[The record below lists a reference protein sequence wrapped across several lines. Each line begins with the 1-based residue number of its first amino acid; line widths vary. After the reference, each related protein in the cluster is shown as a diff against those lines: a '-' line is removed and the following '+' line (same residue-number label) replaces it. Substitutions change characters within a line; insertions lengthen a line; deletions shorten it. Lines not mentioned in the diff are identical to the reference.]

1 MCHKEQW
8 IWLPRDKYAAEQK
21 TVLCGFDSDRAA
33 CYTVAEIKRKYSFA
47 QKIIK
52 ADLRFSG
59 DSAFQLYLNNAIVAT
74 GPACVGGDFIGNETR
89 RENFYAFETTLYPET
104 NELDFFA
111 RVKLVPIQICEYS
124 KGHGGFMLSAV
135 LTFGDGSQEEIIT
148 DESWFIRKNGAFK
161 SFLSYDAGIM
171 PDEYVN
177 AEVVENIWNTETAPI
192 PVREENELFCDNS
205 KILVSAFEKKTVVLN
220 LNKIWAGFVNV
231 AAKAKGE
238 ISVSLKCRELNEE
251 PHIEELIFSG
261 NGEYRGFFMHS
272 AGNIEVDIENK
283 SESEAELT
291 VSFIET
297 HYPVCDEAS
306 TVTNDAELN
315 AVLETCKHTLKICR
329 QTHHLDSPKHC
340 EPMACTGDY
349 YIESLM
355 TLFSF
360 GDMRLAEFDLIRTA
374 VMLERENGR
383 MFHTTYSLIWVKM
396 LYDVY
401 MITGN
406 KGLLEKCEKALRLLL
421 NRFDTYIGEN
431 GLIETSPDYMFVDWI
446 YIDGITMHH
455 PPKALGQ
462 TCLNMFYFGA
472 LECAE
477 KIFRELC
484 DKKEAEVCAEKRVKI
499 KTAVNEIL
507 FDSEKEIYFM
517 GLNTPTKEELV
528 AGWKWMPQNTDKRY
542 YLKHANVL
550 AAYFGICDDT
560 LAKELVCKVMADEIE
575 GDCQPYFLHYLLEAV
590 YRLNLCNEYTLDII
604 NRWKAPV
611 RECSKGLV
619 EGFLAPEPTYSFDH
633 SHAWGGTP
641 LYSLPKA
648 LTGLEIVK
656 PGMREIALSPSLL
669 GLNYANAEILTPYG
683 KVVCEMKAG
692 EEPKISAPEEIRVT
706 VSGSN

>member
-1 MCHKEQW
+1 MFHKEQW
-8 IWLPRDKYAAEQK
+8 IWLPKDNYKAEQT
-21 TVLCGFDSDRAA
+21 TVFSGFDSDKATD
-33 CYTVAEIKRKYSFA
+33 YTVAEIKRKYSFD
-47 QKIIK
+47 KKVVK
-52 ADLRFSG
+52 AELRFSG
-59 DSAFQLYLNNAIVAT
+59 DSAFQLYLNNSIVAT

-89 RENFYAFETTLYPET
+89 RENYYAFETTVCPESY
-104 NELDFFA
+104 ELDFFA
-111 RVKLVPIQICEYS
+111 RVKLVPVQIFEYS

-135 LTFGDGSQEEIIT
+135 LTFENGMQEEITT
-148 DESWFIRKNGAFK
+148 DESWLIRKNGAFK
-161 SFLSYDAGIM
+161 SAFSYDGRIS
-171 PDEYVN
+171 PDEFVN
-177 AEVVENIWNTETAPI
+177 AEVIENIWNTETAPI
-192 PVREENELFCDNS
+192 PVREENELLCNNS
-205 KILVSAFEKKTVVLN
+205 KISVLPFEKKTVVLT
-220 LNKIWAGFVNV
+220 LDKIWAGFVNV
-231 AAKAKGE
+231 IAKAKGE

-251 PHIEELIFSG
+251 PRVEDLVFSG
-261 NGEYRGFFMHS
+261 NGEYRGFFLQS

-283 SESEAELT
+283 SDSDAEII

-306 TVTNDAELN
+306 TVTSDSELDL
-315 AVLETCKHTLKICR
+315 VLETCKHTLKICR
-329 QTHHLDSPKHC
+329 QTHHLDSPRHC

-360 GDMRLAEFDLIRTA
+360 GDMRLAEFDLVRTA
-374 VMLERENGR
+374 VMIERENGR

-406 KGLLEKCEKALRLLL
+406 KALIEKCEKALRLLL

-431 GLIETSPDYMFVDWI
+431 GLIENPPDYMFVDWI
-446 YIDGITMHH
+446 YIDSITMHH

-472 LECAE
+472 LNYAE
-477 KIFRELC
+477 KIFRELK
-484 DKKEAEVCAEKRVKI
+484 DNKEAEICADKRAKVKA
-499 KTAVNEIL
+499 AVNEIL
-507 FDSEKEIYFM
+507 FDSEKGIYFM

-528 AGWKWMPQNTDKRY
+528 ADWKWMPQNTEKRY

-550 AAYFGICDDT
+550 AAYFGICDDE
-560 LAKELVCKVMADEIE
+560 LGKELIHKIMADEIK

-590 YRLNLCNEYTLDII
+590 YRLGLCNEYTLEII
-604 NRWKAPV
+604 SRWKEPV
-611 RECSKGLV
+611 RKCSKGLV

-648 LTGLEIVK
+648 LMGLEIIE
-656 PGMREIALSPSLL
+656 PGMKEISLSPSLL
-669 GLNYANAEILTPYG
+669 GLNHATTQVLTRYG
-683 KVVCEMKAG
+683 KVVCELKEG
-692 EEPKISAPEEIRVT
+692 EEPKITAPEEIRVT
-706 VSGSN
+706 VLTDN